1 MAVGIPQLRGLT
13 VISVFVSR
21 FFFFVFPLL
30 LLVGTLTA
38 EDGATLKGRL
48 VVPARYA
55 ESLKP
60 NEIEVTLLEQVQAED
75 PPVPENWSNLSAE
88 QQDKWLA
95 EFEAS
100 EAGKKYIEE
109 QEARIAAAR
118 KLVLTLEPDGKFVL
132 YDVPAAIYSLSGK
145 TEKEIAGR
153 KYVCEVFGQLEVL
166 PAAQEII
173 LGDLEVVVSPIFKAG
188 DEAPNLQLEAID
200 GQKFELKSY
209 NGKYLLINFWSAAS
223 PPAANFQKNLQ
234 KIVGE
239 LPKDQPVELL
249 AISIDPQKN
258 VVEEFIKANGQVG
271 RAVVL
276 GGWNHPAVEE
286 FGLHAVPALWLV
298 DPQGKFLATD
308 TDLGTALRDSG
319 LTLAEVLTAKLQGK
333 EIPKKEPAAESG
345 DSK

>member
-1 MAVGIPQLRGLT
+1 M
-13 VISVFVSR
+13 ISVLLSR
-21 FFFFVFPLL
+21 CFSFAFSAL
-30 LLVGTLTA
+30 LLVGGLVA
-38 EDGATLKGRL
+38 EDGATLKGRV
-48 VVPARYA
+48 VVPARFT
-55 ESLKP
+55 ENLKP
-60 NEIEVTLLEQVQAED
+60 SDIEITLFEQVQAED
-75 PPVPENWSNLSAE
+75 PPVPENWASLTAE

-100 EAGKKYIEE
+100 AAGKKYVEE
-109 QEARIAAAR
+109 QEARIAAGR
-118 KLVLTLEPDGKFVL
+118 KFPLTLEPDGKFVL

-145 TEKEIAGR
+145 TEREISGR
-153 KYVCEVFGQLEVL
+153 KYICEVFGQLEVL

-200 GQKFELKSY
+200 GQKFELNSY
-209 NGKYLLINFWSAAS
+209 AGKHLLINFWSAAS
-223 PPAANFQKNLQ
+223 PPAASFQKNLQ

-249 AISIDPQKN
+249 SVSIDQQKSL
-258 VVEEFIKANGQVG
+258 VEEFFKTNGQVG

-276 GGWNHPAVEE
+276 GGWNHPAVEA
-286 FGLHAVPALWLV
+286 FGLHAIPALWLV

-308 TDLGTALRDSG
+308 NDLGTALRDSG
-319 LTLAEVLTAKLQGK
+319 LTLAEILTAKLQGK
-333 EIPKKEPAAESG
+333 EIPKKEPAKDAG